1 MERPLAAML
10 LAAVLAACA
19 SGTPEKEAAAPPD
32 SAMCK
37 AYGYPRGSEAY
48 AQCAR
53 EVDKA
58 MWRAARAPRA
68 RVNCTPMGNHTV
80 CQ

>member
-1 MERPLAAML
+1 ML
-10 LAAVLAACA
+10 LAAVLAGCA
-19 SGTPEKEAAAPPD
+19 TDTPEKESAAPPD
-32 SAMCK
+32 SAMCE
-37 AYGYPRGSEAY
+37 AWGYPRGSEAY

-53 EVDKA
+53 EADEA

-68 RVNCTPMGNHTV
+68 RVNCTPMGNQTV